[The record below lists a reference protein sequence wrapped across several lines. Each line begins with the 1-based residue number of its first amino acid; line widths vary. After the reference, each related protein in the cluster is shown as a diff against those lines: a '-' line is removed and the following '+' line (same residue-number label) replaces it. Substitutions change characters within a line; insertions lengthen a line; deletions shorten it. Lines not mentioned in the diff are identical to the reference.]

1 MTRPGSILKTLAG
14 WRASRRRAARHME
27 FALLSDCTL
36 RDLGVCRA
44 EYLSFEA
51 EAASDDMPTRR
62 RVAWQVAE
70 RSAAQRAR

>member
-1 MTRPGSILKTLAG
+1 
-14 WRASRRRAARHME
+14 ME

-36 RDLGVCRA
+36 RDLCVCRA

-62 RVAWQVAE
+62 RVAWQVVE
-70 RSAAQRAR
+70 RSAAQRAS